1 MERSNVARAMLPE
14 TSTALSAASR
24 SKTSSRQ
31 PEKLGFVSKTVTRDI
46 CRTGLSWHSARLR
59 EGPVWS
65 TCTLVGTPRSSG
77 IGATFPLGRVLA
89 KDRIPCRAAVRG
101 PSRSS
106 TALNPKPTAQTDP
119 RTRSRGITRVAVGA
133 FSAMVVGG
141 EEVGRDDRGIRSRT
155 LKVQQRSV
163 RKRSRGNGGRAGSCK

>member
-1 MERSNVARAMLPE
+1 MQNS
-14 TSTALSAASR
+14 SAYDGLG
-24 SKTSSRQ
+24 SSSQFRG
-31 PEKLGFVSKTVTRDI
+31 EG
-46 CRTGLSWHSARLR
+46 R
-59 EGPVWS
+59 EGLDSAQP
-65 TCTLVGTPRSSG
+65 
-77 IGATFPLGRVLA
+77 FPLGRVLA

-106 TALNPKPTAQTDP
+106 TALNPEPTAQTDP